1 MAVTTGRRVDPL
13 PFLRRGQSE
22 GLRRG
27 RRKKTLRRALMLM
40 VGLWG
45 VGLFAGIAYAGRHY
59 LTHSPRFAFR
69 QIDLPPTTHAPR
81 KELLEVAGRFRG
93 RNLFRLDVG
102 RIAAELEQVRWVK
115 TASVKRI
122 LPDRLHCTI
131 EERTPRGLA
140 RIEDRI
146 WLVDE
151 EGIAIDLYGKE
162 TLEYSFPIFTGID
175 PRDEPRSRDQIR
187 RGVALLNY
195 LEQVEPGLPAQIS
208 EIDLKSDDRICL
220 HMTTGGPEVRVHPTD
235 FGSNL
240 ERYLT
245 MRDYLST
252 HFGDG
257 AYVDLRF
264 RDSISFQT
272 ASSRRP

>member
-1 MAVTTGRRVDPL
+1 MTSGRRVDPL

-27 RRKKTLRRALMLM
+27 RRKKTVRWALMLM

-45 VGLFAGIAYAGRHY
+45 IGLFAGIAYAGRHY
-59 LTHSPRFAFR
+59 LTHSLRFAFR
-69 QIDLPPTTHAPR
+69 QIDLSPTTHAPR
-81 KELLEVAGRFRG
+81 KELLEVAGRFKG

-102 RIAAELEQVRWVK
+102 SIAAELEQVRWVK

-122 LPDRLHCTI
+122 LPDRLHCAI
-131 EERTPRGLA
+131 EERIPRGLA
-140 RIEDRI
+140 RLEDRI

-151 EGIAIDLYGKE
+151 EGVAIDLYGKE

-175 PRDEPRSRDQIR
+175 PRDEPRSREQIR
-187 RGVALLNY
+187 RGVALLDY

-208 EIDLKSDDRICL
+208 EIDLRSDDRISL
-220 HMTTGGPEVRVHPTD
+220 HMTAGGPEVRVHPSD